1 MGKKDVRSEN
11 TLALQTDEDGNL
23 LFDQIIKQGKSEDK
37 IIYSKF
43 IDTIEQDIDEDEDL
57 SKPNEEELQ
66 KTMEKTVL
74 GIKDKCEL
82 KIKSIKTV
90 DGLNKKT
97 EEESLYIRYTPRETQ
112 LKETKLKGT
121 TERIIKI
128 IESAVDPLEPSQFK
142 SKKMP
147 KGPGSPPVPV
157 LHSPTKKL
165 KQEEIEN
172 WKIPPSISNWKNPK
186 GYTIALHQ
194 RIAADGRGL
203 QQVQVSDSFAKFSE
217 SLYAAERIAR
227 DNIDKRTKL
236 EVLVKEK
243 QKQEREKKLRELAQD
258 ARKIRK
264 GGDKEEEEEEKDNL
278 SDKDDEEEE
287 EEEEEDRNR
296 EEYIENK
303 RKDKE
308 QLERKIKRKKK
319 G

>member
-1 MGKKDVRSEN
+1 MGVEKKNNFIPINLEDFEDGGSYPEIHVSQYPLGMGKKDVRSEN

-97 EEESLYIRYTPRETQ
+97 EEESLYIRYTPSETQ

-157 LHSPTKKL
+157 LHSPTKKI
-165 KQEEIEN
+165 K
-172 WKIPPSISNWKNPK
+172 
-186 GYTIALHQ
+186 T
-194 RIAADGRGL
+194 R
-203 QQVQVSDSFAKFSE
+203 
-217 SLYAAERIAR
+217 R
-227 DNIDKRTKL
+227 D
-236 EVLVKEK
+236 
-243 QKQEREKKLRELAQD
+243 
-258 ARKIRK
+258 
-264 GGDKEEEEEEKDNL
+264 
-278 SDKDDEEEE
+278 
-287 EEEEEDRNR
+287 
-296 EEYIENK
+296 
-303 RKDKE
+303 
-308 QLERKIKRKKK
+308 
-319 G
+319 